1 MGAVKSA
8 LTSLPCV
15 EPGSV
20 RVDIKTKQARF
31 QVKQNRQCDIEEVKR
46 AVAQAGSFTVTD
58 VKLPTKS

>member
-1 MGAVKSA
+1 
-8 LTSLPCV
+8 
-15 EPGSV
+15 
-20 RVDIKTKQARF
+20 VDIKTKQARF